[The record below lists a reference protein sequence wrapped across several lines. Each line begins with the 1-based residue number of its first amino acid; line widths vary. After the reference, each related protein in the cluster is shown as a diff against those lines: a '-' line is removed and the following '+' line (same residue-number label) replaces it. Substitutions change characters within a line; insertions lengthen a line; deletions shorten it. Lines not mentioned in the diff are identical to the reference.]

1 MHHWAIVK
9 AHLYIRFQFY
19 LKSLS
24 EAMYMWSVLQL
35 NKTCRAVSVVI
46 WIWFE
51 ANRIAER
58 DLQGKKLRRFS
69 CSDIT
74 SDHMTKLVGKLR
86 NLMSD
91 HRLLL
96 PALLQDG
103 TLISIQ
109 TFKWPTVFI
118 KDRFFFFQ
126 NPVFCLKKIEARRFR
141 TIIFLWPCHSLP
153 DPVIPTNNE
162 PSLTCP
168 RLWRSARVRVY
179 QASTAML
186 AVCIHGLGKTVNIS
200 SSLWKHSQL
209 WANLY
214 RHATFELNLHLQ
226 QNK

>member
-1 MHHWAIVK
+1 MVRSKSNCWTRSSREK
-9 AHLYIRFQFY
+9 ATTFFVFGYHVRPYDKIGRKISKFGG
-19 LKSLS
+19 
-24 EAMYMWSVLQL
+24 
-35 NKTCRAVSVVI
+35 T
-46 WIWFE
+46 
-51 ANRIAER
+51 
-58 DLQGKKLRRFS
+58 
-69 CSDIT
+69 
-74 SDHMTKLVGKLR
+74 
-86 NLMSD
+86 MSD

-103 TLISIQ
+103 TLISIH

-126 NPVFCLKKIEARRFR
+126 NPVFCLKKIEVRRFR

-214 RHATFELNLHLQ
+214 RHATFELNFAFSAE
-226 QNK
+226 